1 MGKEKE
7 DKTFLDSAKNY
18 FKKMFKVGL
27 VAGGVM
33 LAGMSQSEAAYNQPV
48 VDNNNQIKAAD
59 VMQENV
65 MEQATALCV
74 QKVVL
79 NEIATSPQ
87 YRALAMQAKAGNQES
102 KAQYAQKAKALREKA
117 QSIDS
122 QIVDIMGKNPQLK
135 IPGLSVV
142 KGENNITKVNVKAKI
157 KHAQNSRI
165 GTIVLGDGNSLDN
178 SVRMYD
184 YKTGKV
190 YSDPVTMQKDL
201 EKDGVTFKTPQKTN
215 SQMETQER

>member
-18 FKKMFKVGL
+18 FKKMFKIGV

-59 VMQENV
+59 VMLKN
-65 MEQATALCV
+65 MTEQAATLCV
-74 QKVVL
+74 QKAIL
-79 NEIATSPQ
+79 NEIAGSQ
-87 YRALAMQAKAGNQES
+87 EYRILAVQAKRGNQES
-102 KAQYAQKAKALREKA
+102 KALYLEKVKALREKSK
-117 QSIDS
+117 QINDQIIDL
-122 QIVDIMGKNPQLK
+122 MEKNPQIK
-135 IPGLSVV
+135 VPGLSVT
-142 KGENNITKVNVKAKI
+142 KEQDNTTKVRLKARVIHYPK
-157 KHAQNSRI
+157 SRM
-165 GTIVLGDGNSLDN
+165 GTIVLGDENSIN
-178 SVRMYD
+178 NTVRMYD

-190 YSDPVTMQKDL
+190 YSDPITMQEDL
-201 EKDGVTFKTPQKTN
+201 EKEGVTFNTQQKTN